1 MALDPS
7 QKRINQVLAALLAIA
22 CVLAIAYY
30 PLRCTGWNAVA
41 RIPAPRFAPQFPCV
55 WLEAASSSA
64 LNFGSCSIPIPF
76 SSDTID
82 RFEVDL
88 RTGKFILRQTDLSI
102 SDGFEVRL
110 NRTYYSQDWFHLSHD
125 HAFGINSNHP
135 YDIAPVGTR
144 NPYTEHEI
152 VLEDGDFLYFPRISS
167 GTGYSDAVYQHSE
180 TSSSFYKA
188 TTCWVGDGWETKLED
203 GSKIRFPE
211 AYHARSLAQGAP
223 NWMMDKHGD
232 KAEMIRDPQ
241 RNLLEIRTPRG
252 RWIRFHYDQ
261 RNHIVRAEDDQ
272 GHWAAYSYNADGL
285 LTDVVR
291 SDKQERHYAYVGHLM
306 TEVRDEKQR
315 LLLHNSYDSGWIV
328 RQDFPDGSSA
338 RYHYDYGQ
346 RAHYYAEQVTVTFS
360 GGSVKKARTG
370 DSVSV
375 VIKRTN

>member
-22 CVLAIAYY
+22 CVLAIAYSH
-30 PLRCTGWNAVA
+30 RCTGWKLVA
-41 RIPAPRFAPQFPCV
+41 RTPAPRFAPQFPCV
-55 WLEAASSSA
+55 WVEAASSSA

-88 RTGKFILRQTDLSI
+88 RIGKFILRQTDLSI

-110 NRTYYSQDWFHLSHD
+110 NRTYYSRGWFFSHD
-125 HAFGINSNHP
+125 HAFGISSNHP

-152 VLEDGDFLYFPRISS
+152 VLEDADFLYFPRISS

-188 TTCWVGDGWETKLED
+188 TTCWVGDGWETKLAD
-203 GSKIRFPE
+203 GSKIHFPE
-211 AYHARSLAQGAP
+211 AYNAKSLAQGAP
-223 NWMMDKHGD
+223 TWMMDKHGD

-252 RWIRFHYDQ
+252 RWIRFHYDA
-261 RNHIVRAEDDQ
+261 RSHIVRAEDDR
-272 GHWAAYSYNADGL
+272 GNWASYSYNADGL
-285 LTDVVR
+285 LTDVVHA
-291 SDKQERHYAYVGHLM
+291 DKQERHYTYVGELM
-306 TEVRDEKQR
+306 TEVRDQNQR
-315 LLLHNSYDSGWIV
+315 LLLSNTYDNGWIV
-328 RQDFPDGSSA
+328 RQVFPNGASA
-338 RYHYDYGQ
+338 RYQYQYGPGSP
-346 RAHYYAEQVTVTFS
+346 YYAQKVTVTFS
-360 GGSVKKARTG
+360 DGRVKAVVTG
-370 DSVSV
+370 DSVSMFL
-375 VIKRTN
+375 KRYR